1 VITKVEVFSDIPDA
15 PELALGGPMA
25 SYDPIHVRDLTGLGP
40 VKAEIATTPF
50 ATSDGELFQG
60 STVGKRNIVMTMGFN
75 PNWEEEQT
83 VSSLRQRLYAY
94 LLPKAW
100 TKLRYTSDNLP
111 VVDIEGYVEAL
122 EPNIFS
128 QDPEIQ
134 ASVICPRP
142 DFIDPDAVIING
154 LVDDGTTENVIDY
167 IGTVPTGFE
176 LRIQRTV
183 ENPSYTGSFV
193 VTNVMPDETEQI
205 FEIDPVT
212 VDTTQSFK
220 LSTVKNAKRAGHVD
234 VDDGEF
240 HNLLANVSAVSVWPE
255 LRFGENLI
263 KVAAEENDQA
273 WTLAY
278 FNRFGGL

>member
-1 VITKVEVFSDIPDA
+1 MITKIEVFSVQPSA
-15 PELALGGPMA
+15 PELPLGGTLA
-25 SYDPIHVRDLTGLGP
+25 SDDPIHIRDVQGLGP

-60 STVGKRNIVMTMGFN
+60 STVGKRNIVLTLGFN
-75 PNWEEEQT
+75 PDWEGDQT

-100 TKLRYTSDNLP
+100 TKLRFFSDNLP
-111 VVDIEGYVEAL
+111 VVDIEGYVESL

-134 ASVICPRP
+134 CSVICPRP

-154 LVDDGTTENVIDY
+154 TVDDGTAENVIDY

-176 LRIQRTV
+176 LRVQRSV
-183 ENPSYTGSFV
+183 INPSYTGSLII
-193 VTNVMPDETEQI
+193 TNKMPDDSLQI

-212 VDTTQSFK
+212 IDTDKSFK
-220 LSTVKNAKRAGHVD
+220 LSTVKNAKRVGNVAVID
-234 VDDGEF
+234 SEF
-240 HNLLANVSAVSVWPE
+240 TNLLANVLTGVWPE

-263 KVAAEENDQA
+263 SVEAEENDQL